1 MSEFAEGKTQHRSP
15 AHGSSAPLSAEDL
28 ARRERADALYYDARA
43 IRQVDYVRLKELS
56 EASLE
61 LACEVGSDGEQYR
74 HGMAAALSMLAYYNA
89 TLGFSDVAM
98 SQASQAIALL
108 DSDEPS
114 LILTDLYDTIGW
126 IRFSQGNFVDAI
138 EVLVQAMRMAE
149 EVGDLTAKAKSLD
162 TMGMVHEVSG
172 HPSDALEEHLRAIEL
187 YREADDE
194 VNLALARNN
203 LAYAYVSLGD
213 YDSALETAKAALDYV
228 STREHRHI
236 EVAVLDTV
244 AAVYLAMGDPDTA
257 LTYSRRGLELAREC
271 GTEQDAADNLMT
283 IGRIA
288 VEMGRYDEAL
298 AAVGEALAIASE
310 AGRAVEVYTAH
321 ELLSRI
327 YEARGDIAA
336 ALGEYRLFHDL
347 EQARIN
353 EEAQTR
359 LAHLRVENQLEGA
372 RKDAEI
378 HRLRSLALERE
389 VEDGRIAQARL
400 EAQASLD
407 PLTGLYNRRH
417 LSVLAEELRAA
428 VARQE
433 SACLAIF
440 DIDHFKEV
448 NDTHGHLAGDRVLMS
463 LARQLRS
470 NSRSTDVALRYGG
483 DEFLVLIV
491 GMDGPSGAETAE
503 RLRATVEESV
513 VESDGARIHVTI
525 SAGVTCV
532 SLDGTTDLS
541 TLIDRADHG
550 LYAAKQSG
558 RNRVVSM

>member
-1 MSEFAEGKTQHRSP
+1 MSEFVEGDTQHPS
-15 AHGSSAPLSAEDL
+15 ATSGSSQLSAEDL
-28 ARRERADALYYDARA
+28 ARRERADELYYDARA
-43 IRQVDYVRLKELS
+43 VRQVDYVRLKELS

-74 HGMAAALSMLAYYNA
+74 HGMAEALSMLAYYNA

-108 DSDEPS
+108 DSEEPS
-114 LILTDLYDTIGW
+114 TILTDLYATMGW
-126 IRFSQGNFVDAI
+126 ARFSQGNFVEAI

-149 EVGDLTAKAKSLD
+149 EVGDLAAKAKALD
-162 TMGMVHEVSG
+162 TMGSVHEVSG
-172 HPSDALEEHLRAIEL
+172 HPADALDEHLRAIDI
-187 YREADDE
+187 YREVHDD

-203 LAYAYVSLGD
+203 LAYTYLSLGD
-213 YDSALETAKAALDYV
+213 YDSALETAMAALEYV
-228 STREHRHI
+228 SAHGYRNI
-236 EVAVLDTV
+236 EVSVLDTV
-244 AAVYLAMGDPDTA
+244 ATVYLEKGDLDA
-257 LTYSRRGLELAREC
+257 AVEYSHRGLDLAREC
-271 GTEQDAADNLMT
+271 GSEQDAADNLMT

-288 VEMGRYDEAL
+288 VEQERYDEAL

-321 ELLSRI
+321 ELLARI
-327 YEARGDIAA
+327 YEARGDVGA
-336 ALGEYRLFHDL
+336 ALGEYRLFHEL

-359 LAHLRVENQLEGA
+359 LAHLRVENQLESA

-433 SACLAIF
+433 SVCLAIF
-440 DIDHFKEV
+440 DIDHFKAV
-448 NDTHGHLAGDRVLMS
+448 NDTYGHLAGDRVLVS

-491 GMDGPSGAETAE
+491 GMDGPAGAETAE
-503 RLRATVEESV
+503 RLRTTVEATV
-513 VESDGARIHVTI
+513 VESDRAQIRVTI

-541 TLIDRADHG
+541 ALIDRADHG
-550 LYAAKQSG
+550 LYAAKQTG